1 MLRKKPWDLKP
12 ALTEERLNTIATAFL
27 DVYYGVQELLSTDDD
42 CNYGRGA
49 LTFGRSR
56 QRLINMALYGNYP
69 WLKIVNPAMDVT
81 LEIEGIPFRFFRD
94 DHDTPKKKGFWRRN
108 DSDQLFAADD
118 ETPVIFRFIVEKPVQ
133 EEDEPEVYFIGY
145 NAQEIPVF
153 EWQYGHFHVMHSVDD
168 SAPNP
173 VKIGPAPVE
182 LPRTETKE
190 NDAGSSE

>member
-1 MLRKKPWDLKP
+1 MRSIQPWDLKP
-12 ALTEERLNTIATAFL
+12 ALTELRLNTISKAFL
-27 DVYYGVQELLSTDDD
+27 EVYYGVQEVLSTEDD

-49 LTFGRSR
+49 LTFSRSR
-56 QRLINMALYGNYP
+56 QRLINMALSGDFS

-94 DHDTPKKKGFWRRN
+94 DHESPKKKGFWRRN

-118 ETPVIFRFIVEKPVQ
+118 ETPVIFRFIVEKAVQ
-133 EEDEPEVYFIGY
+133 EDDEPEIYFIGY

-153 EWQYGHFHVMHSVDD
+153 EWRYGQFPIMHSVDD
-168 SAPNP
+168 VNTNP

-182 LPRTETKE
+182 LPRTETEEK
-190 NDAGSSE
+190 DAGDRK